1 MKTFIIIWVII
12 QSVLLLVGWVWYY
25 LDRKSEKRK
34 KTPMILLAI
43 GNSMMAIFFLILLRI
58 LWIKRIKH
66 YP

>member
-25 LDRKSEKRK
+25 HDRKSEKRN

-43 GNSMMAIFFLILLRI
+43 GNFMMAIFFLILLR
-58 LWIKRIKH
+58 LLRK
-66 YP
+66 